1 MVGNDLLR
9 CYIKIIPQILKVL
22 LTKPYKRL
30 LKKIKPDFSGSFYT
44 QITVLTFLNSLLK
57 LYLRQHCFVP
67 IISQI
72 QTTTF

>member
-30 LKKIKPDFSGSFYT
+30 LKKLN
-44 QITVLTFLNSLLK
+44 QILVVRFIPKLL
-57 LYLRQHCFVP
+57 F
-67 IISQI
+67 
-72 QTTTF
+72 

>member
-30 LKKIKPDFSGSFYT
+30 LKKKIKPDFSGSFYT
-44 QITVLTFLNSLLK
+44 
-57 LYLRQHCFVP
+57 
-67 IISQI
+67 
-72 QTTTF
+72 

>member
-30 LKKIKPDFSGSFYT
+30 LKKKLN
-44 QITVLTFLNSLLK
+44 QILVVRFIPKLL
-57 LYLRQHCFVP
+57 F
-67 IISQI
+67 
-72 QTTTF
+72 

>member
-30 LKKIKPDFSGSFYT
+30 FKKIKPDFSGSFYT
-44 QITVLTFLNSLLK
+44 
-57 LYLRQHCFVP
+57 
-67 IISQI
+67 
-72 QTTTF
+72 